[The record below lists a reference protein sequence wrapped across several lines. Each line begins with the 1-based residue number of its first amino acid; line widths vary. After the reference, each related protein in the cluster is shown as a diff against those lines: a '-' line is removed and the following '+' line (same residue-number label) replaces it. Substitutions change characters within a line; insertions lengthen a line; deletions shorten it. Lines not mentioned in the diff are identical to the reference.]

1 MVLEVLRLIRGYVEF
16 EARGKFPE
24 RMLNLTAARG
34 ISLWDARPFD
44 GGLRGRM
51 YVKDYKR
58 IRPCARRARVRTRV
72 VRRRG
77 LPFRVAR
84 YRDRIGLPIGAA
96 AGIGLLVFLSC
107 FVWSFSVDGAEHISE
122 TRLLN
127 VLAENGVGVGSFKGT
142 MDIMSAQRSAMLEI
156 SELKWISLNT
166 DGCTITVAVK
176 EKAPKPELESQTP
189 CNLKAK
195 ADGVI
200 TDISVRNGVTEVS
213 RGSGVAKGDLLV
225 SGVSLTK
232 LNTVCYLRAIGEV
245 YADVNSEKEI
255 CYPKQYD
262 YYSVTENRTERSRL
276 SFFTLEIPAAVS
288 LTSFENAAY
297 EQSDER
303 LVIGDTVLPVGLR
316 LETACELSC
325 RAFQPTE
332 ETARRAFLNELLLY
346 EAFEKG
352 ESAVKSRVVTVS
364 EDRDGFCCAS
374 EYTFNENIA
383 ESVDFSVTE

>member
-58 IRPCARRARVRTRV
+58 IRPCARRARVRMRV

-77 LPFRVAR
+77 LPFRIVR

-166 DGCTITVAVK
+166 EGCTITAAVK
-176 EKAPKPELESQTP
+176 EKA
-189 CNLKAK
+189 
-195 ADGVI
+195 

-255 CYPKQYD
+255 CYPKRYD
-262 YYSVTENRTERSRL
+262 YYSVTENKTERSRL

-364 EDRDGFCCAS
+364 EDREGFCCAS